1 MTTRTP
7 EWWKRELEDW
17 LGPFLDR
24 LPRKGQRRWAV
35 AYIAGLLLPGGR
47 KSVEPLAERVAPGEV
62 QQLHHFVAASPWD
75 TAPLEDGLARW
86 ADRLL
91 GGPDATLVVDDL
103 FLAKQGGHSVGVARQ
118 ACDEAGRQANGQALV
133 ALTLCRGEAAVP
145 VGLRLHLPEAWCADA
160 ARRREAGVPDG
171 LGYRPRW
178 RIALDELDARI
189 AAGLRAGR
197 VVAPA
202 AYGGCAGFRRGLAE
216 RGLACALEA
225 PPPAAAP
232 ALDGAPA
239 ALDHTT
245 IVWRGSPPA
254 PHVVR
259 LGALPLEG
267 DGAGW
272 LVHAEHVGG
281 GRGGWLVDRAP
292 GRPEAVAAEAL
303 QALWLAREALRRLR
317 GEVGLDHFEGRG
329 WRGLHHHLLLCQ
341 LAAAFL
347 HHLRAGRPRQGR
359 GRGAVRRPATPDLS
373 TLNEGSPERLGEKS
387 PPGPVG

>member
-1 MTTRTP
+1 M
-7 EWWKRELEDW
+7 
-17 LGPFLDR
+17 GPFLEG

-35 AYIAGLLLPGGR
+35 AYLEGLLLPGGR
-47 KSVEPLAERVAPGEV
+47 KSVEPLAERVAPGAV

-75 TAPLEDGLARW
+75 TAPLEDALARW

-178 RIALDELDARI
+178 RIALDELDARL
-189 AAGLRAGR
+189 AAGLRVGR

-225 PPPAAAP
+225 PAVDGPAAGP
-232 ALDGAPA
+232 
-239 ALDHTT
+239 ALDHTA

-259 LGALPLEG
+259 LSALPLEG

-272 LVHAEHVGG
+272 LVRAEHAGYGG
-281 GRGGWLVDRAP
+281 GGWLVDHAP
-292 GRPEAVAAEAL
+292 GGP
-303 QALWLAREALRRLR
+303 RRR
-317 GEVGLDHFEGRG
+317 RRRRCGRCG
-329 WRGLHHHLLLCQ
+329 WRERRCGGCGARSGWTTSR
-341 LAAAFL
+341 AAAGG
-347 HHLRAGRPRQGR
+347 ACTTTCCCASSRPPSCTTCGPGGR
-359 GRGAVRRPATPDLS
+359 GRGGAGAPPGGPRRPS
-373 TLNEGSPERLGEKS
+373 
-387 PPGPVG
+387 